1 MFSFGPWSARE
12 KLHCWSS
19 FYITTWVD
27 EHWLQTLSS
36 SYDITSWIYEQ
47 HWSLSTTWVDGSS
60 DVSTCA
66 AWCHQAP
73 QHLTPIAAA
82 SLENALNMFYQK
94 LPLLWIERYLYCSKV
109 RKVSDF
115 SGHWPENNL
124 TLNFP
129 SLPFASKRCYNWLSW
144 SLQVAWSLKNGQAW

>member
-1 MFSFGPWSARE
+1 MPYLENIFSCICFIF
-12 KLHCWSS
+12 
-19 FYITTWVD
+19 FYFQCFLLVPDLLVRNFIAGAVFISPHELMSN

-36 SYDITSWIYEQ
+36 FDITSWIYEQ

-60 DVSTCA
+60 DVTTCA

-82 SLENALNMFYQK
+82 SLESALNMFYEK
-94 LPLLWIERYLYCSKV
+94 LPLLWIGRYLYCSKV

-129 SLPFASKRCYNWLSW
+129 SLPFASKRC
-144 SLQVAWSLKNGQAW
+144 